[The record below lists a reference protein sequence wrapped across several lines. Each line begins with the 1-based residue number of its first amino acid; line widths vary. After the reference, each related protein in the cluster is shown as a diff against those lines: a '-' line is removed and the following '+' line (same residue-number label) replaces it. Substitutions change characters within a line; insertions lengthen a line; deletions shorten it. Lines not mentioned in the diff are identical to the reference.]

1 MQIDKSKGYK
11 SIYRSICI
19 RLILISLAVEIGDK
33 KQLKNMYLDT
43 HEETAN
49 QVCYAKWRSFT
60 TTANIVARAKVARH
74 TRPCKIPIGIWI
86 ALTARPWSYQTASLI
101 PTRYCNTNKR

>member
-33 KQLKNMYLDT
+33 KQLKNMYTKKL
-43 HEETAN
+43 
-49 QVCYAKWRSFT
+49 
-60 TTANIVARAKVARH
+60 
-74 TRPCKIPIGIWI
+74 
-86 ALTARPWSYQTASLI
+86 LI
-101 PTRYCNTNKR
+101 KYVMQNGDPLPLLLI